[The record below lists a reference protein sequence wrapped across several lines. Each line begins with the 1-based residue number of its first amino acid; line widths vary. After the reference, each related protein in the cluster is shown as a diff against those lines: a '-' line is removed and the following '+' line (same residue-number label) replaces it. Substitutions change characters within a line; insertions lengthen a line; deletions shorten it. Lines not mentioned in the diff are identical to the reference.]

1 MTRNPSSTRALEHA
15 GSPRALEHAGSPRAL
30 EHAGSPRALEHA
42 GWRQGRPLE
51 DPAKL
56 KRWGFVTAR
65 PSEYLVHCRRGQV
78 RGRTSGQG
86 ATCFK
91 WPWDSVAVVPTSLQR
106 LRFVADQVTRER
118 VGVGITGLAVYRVAD
133 PLLAFRVLNFSFPER
148 AQEKLEQT
156 LTEMLMGA
164 TRRLVATLS
173 VDECLEKRKAALA
186 DELLREIA
194 PVLGGS
200 GRPDDGTDRGWGVV
214 LDTVEIQE
222 VRVLSEQVFG
232 AMQAPFRAALDR
244 RAREARAEA
253 ERAGAMAEAAA
264 RRDVDAARLAAE
276 AAVRARKAE
285 IDRDEAARQAADA
298 EARQLLMAAQARA
311 EIEAHEVV
319 ARAHEL
325 AATLERARWQ
335 AELERRRAGGEVE
348 VTLGRARAEVALAEA
363 EAESAMTAARA
374 RLTTAE
380 RLPELAA
387 AVGARFGEVKVTQ
400 IGGTG
405 GAGSDGGGF
414 GAIAQAVAGVLA
426 LARDT

>member
-1 MTRNPSSTRALEHA
+1 MTVNPSKTRALEHT
-15 GSPRALEHAGSPRAL
+15 
-30 EHAGSPRALEHA
+30 

-51 DPAKL
+51 DPSKL

-65 PSEYLVHCRRGQV
+65 PSEYLVHCRRGRVQ
-78 RGRTSGQG
+78 RRSSGQG

-118 VGVGITGLAVYRVAD
+118 VGVGITGLAVYRVAE

-200 GRPDDGTDRGWGVV
+200 GRPDDATDRGWGVV

-244 RAREARAEA
+244 RAREARADA
-253 ERAGAMAEAAA
+253 ERAGTMAEAAA
-264 RRDVDAARLAAE
+264 RRDVDESRLAAE
-276 AAVRARKAE
+276 AAVRV
-285 IDRDEAARQAADA
+285 RQAEMA
-298 EARQLLMAAQARA
+298 AAQARA
-311 EIEAHEVV
+311 EIEAHELV
-319 ARAHEL
+319 ARAREL
-325 AATLERARWQ
+325 EAALERTRWQ
-335 AELERRRAGGEVE
+335 AELERRRAAGEVE
-348 VTLGRARAEVALAEA
+348 VTLGRGRAEVALAEA
-363 EAESAMTAARA
+363 EAESAAAAARA
-374 RLTTAE
+374 RLVTAE
-380 RLPELAA
+380 RLPDLAA
-387 AVGARFGEVKVTQ
+387 AVGARFGEIKVTQ
-400 IGGTG
+400 IGGAG
-405 GAGSDGGGF
+405 GSDAGGF
-414 GAIAQAVAGVLA
+414 GAIAQAVAGILT